1 METVMSVGLRLCALE
16 FTREQL
22 QPLSYLAVT
31 GLLPDSF
38 PRAMWVQ
45 AVRRSFSSQEAG
57 TCVDRDEWDETRQ
70 VLALVDTAI
79 YSLWFRLMGQLY
91 GLGVLPPCPDG
102 DFPLRIL
109 VHLES

>member
-22 QPLSYLAVT
+22 QTLSYLAVT

-45 AVRRSFSSQEAG
+45 FFFTMDDTSISPMSSA
-57 TCVDRDEWDETRQ
+57 D
-70 VLALVDTAI
+70 ALRT
-79 YSLWFRLMGQLY
+79 
-91 GLGVLPPCPDG
+91 
-102 DFPLRIL
+102 LRT
-109 VHLES
+109 